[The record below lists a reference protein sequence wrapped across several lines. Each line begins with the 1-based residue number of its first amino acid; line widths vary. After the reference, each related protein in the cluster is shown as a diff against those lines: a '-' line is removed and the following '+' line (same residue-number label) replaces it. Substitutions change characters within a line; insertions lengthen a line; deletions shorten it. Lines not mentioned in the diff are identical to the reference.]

1 MSKSIVSD
9 NLELETR
16 TQQAIELGIDI
27 SEEMSLSSIENEI
40 ATQLEIGMQDLKEI
54 VDEIHL
60 TSSDS

>member
-1 MSKSIVSD
+1 MSD